1 MNVAEVVDAR
11 IVPPE
16 IAVEA
21 AARVVFGGGLL
32 IFPTDTVYGIGCD
45 PMDLRAIDRIYGA
58 KHRPG
63 AKPLT
68 LHLGSVAEFLEHAGK
83 NALAILA
90 GRRLL
95 PGPVTLIVERPHFVS
110 SEMTS
115 GFATLGLRV
124 PDDALALAILD
135 RCGPLAAT
143 SANPSGEQS
152 YRGGGG
158 WERLPEA
165 DLLIENG
172 PTRYRLE
179 STVLDLTGPQA
190 RVLREG
196 VVSIEE
202 LTEKLGPVIRA
213 AIKDRNISL

>member
-11 IVPPE
+11 IAPLE
-16 IAVEA
+16 TAVEA

-45 PMDLRAIDRIYGA
+45 PMDLEAIDRIYGA

-90 GRRLL
+90 AKRLL
-95 PGPVTLIVERPHFVS
+95 PGPVTLIVERPPFVS

-158 WERLPEA
+158 WERLPQA

-172 PTRYRLE
+172 PTRHRLE

-202 LTEKLGPVIRA
+202 LTEKLGPVVRA
-213 AIKDRNISL
+213 AVKDRNITL